1 MQMGAEGSK
10 WVIIWERKDNLNKWC
25 KTRRIRRK
33 ITSTLM
39 SN

>member
-1 MQMGAEGSK
+1 MGAEGSK
-10 WVIIWERKDNLNKWC
+10 WVIIWERKGNLNRRC
-25 KTRRIRRK
+25 KARRVRRK